1 MSKMKIITGCIGHE
15 TNTFSNI
22 ISDLDK
28 FKEKG
33 IIEGNEFFKIYLG
46 TRSIGG
52 AFIEIAKKR
61 EYELVPTLWNNTFA
75 WGLVTDEALDYM
87 LDKMLKRIREAGK
100 IDGVLMQLHGAMV
113 SETHPDA
120 EAYILG
126 KIRKLVGKDIPIVAT
141 LDLHANLS
149 KKTSEFADILVGYD
163 TYPHVDPY
171 ERGLEAAEL
180 MYLLLKKE
188 IKPTVAH
195 EKLQMLIS
203 PQAQKTNYFPMKS
216 VYDLAHII
224 EEEEGILN
232 VTILPGYP
240 FSDIEYAGMDIIV
253 TTDNDKELAD
263 EKAKQISD
271 YIWNM
276 RRHFLADVIPVE
288 DAVRR
293 AILAKEGPIILADQ
307 ADNPGGGAP
316 ADGTA
321 ILQELLKQKA
331 KNVVICVMRDPEAV
345 AKAIEVGIGN
355 MVTMKIGGKTD
366 NIHGEPVKVT
376 GYVKLISDGK
386 FLRKSIMGRGLITN
400 LGRTVI
406 LDIDGIEIILT
417 ERRVQPTDLE
427 QYRAFGIE
435 PTEKKIIVVKSAV
448 HFREVHE
455 PIAKEIIEVDGPGI
469 HGTRLSGFPYKNI
482 KRPMFPLDVETIGIS
497 ELRKSISEI

>member
-1 MSKMKIITGCIGHE
+1 MRVITGCIGHE
-15 TNTFSNI
+15 TNTFSNV

-28 FKEKG
+28 FKEIG
-33 IIEGNEFFKIYLG
+33 INEGEDILTIFPG
-46 TRSIGG
+46 TRSIAG
-52 AFIEIAKKR
+52 AFIEIAEKR
-61 EYELVPTLWNNTFA
+61 GFELVPTLWNNVFA

-87 LDKMLKRIREAGK
+87 LDKMLEGIKAAGK

-126 KIRKLVGKDIPIVAT
+126 KIRALVGKDIPIVAT

-180 MYLLLKKE
+180 MHRLLNKE
-188 IKPTVAH
+188 IKPTAAH
-195 EKLQMLIS
+195 EKPPMLVS
-203 PQAQKTNYFPMKS
+203 PQVQKTSYFPMKPA
-216 VYDLAHII
+216 YDLAHEI
-224 EEEEGILN
+224 EEEEGVLN

-253 TTDNDKELAD
+253 TTDNDQDLANK
-263 EKAKQISD
+263 KAKQISD
-271 YIWNM
+271 YLWNM
-276 RRHFLADVIPVE
+276 RRHFLADVLPVDE
-288 DAVRR
+288 AVKK
-293 AILAKEGPIILADQ
+293 AMMAEEGPIILADQ

-321 ILQELLKQKA
+321 ILGELLKQKA
-331 KNVVICVMRDPEAV
+331 KNVVVCVLRDPEAV
-345 AKAIEVGIGN
+345 AEAIEAGIGN
-355 MVTMKIGGKTD
+355 TVTMMVGGKTD
-366 NIHGEPVKVT
+366 DIHGEPVEVT

-386 FLRKSIMGRGLITN
+386 YLRKSIMGRGLVTN
-400 LGRTVI
+400 LGRTVV
-406 LDIDGIEIILT
+406 LDVDGIEIMLT
-417 ERRVQPTDLE
+417 EVRVQPTDLE

-435 PTEKKIIVVKSAV
+435 PTEKKIILVKSAV
-448 HFREVHE
+448 HFRAAHE

-482 KRPMFPLDVETIGIS
+482 KRPIFPLDLETIGIS

>member
-1 MSKMKIITGCIGHE
+1 MRIITGCIGHE
-15 TNTFSNI
+15 TNTFSNV

-28 FKEKG
+28 FKEMG
-33 IIEGNEFFKIYLG
+33 ITEGEDFFKVFPG

-52 AFIEIAKKR
+52 AFIEIAEKR
-61 EYELVPTLWNNTFA
+61 GFELVPTLWNNTFA

-87 LDKMLKRIREAGK
+87 LDKMLEGIRAAGNF
-100 IDGVLMQLHGAMV
+100 DGVLMQLHGAMV

-126 KIRKLVGKDIPIVAT
+126 KIRALVGKDIPIIAT

-149 KKTSEFADILVGYD
+149 KRTSELADILVGYD

-180 MYLLLKKE
+180 MYRLLNKE

-195 EKLQMLIS
+195 EKPPMLTS
-203 PQAQKTNYFPMKS
+203 PQAQKTSYFPMKLA
-216 VYDLAHII
+216 YDLAHEI
-224 EEEEGILN
+224 EEDERVLN

-253 TTDNDKELAD
+253 TTDNDKEFAE

-276 RRHFLADVIPVE
+276 RRHFLADVLPVDE
-288 DAVRR
+288 AVKR
-293 AILAKEGPIILADQ
+293 AIAAKEGPLILADQ

-331 KNVVICVMRDPEAV
+331 KNVVICLIRDPEAV
-345 AKAIEVGIGN
+345 AEAIDAGVGN
-355 MVTMKIGGKTD
+355 TVTMMVGGKTD
-366 NIHGEPVKVT
+366 DIHGEPVEVT
-376 GYVKLISDGK
+376 GYIKLISDGK
-386 FLRKSIMGRGLITN
+386 FVRKSVMGRGLITN
-400 LGRTVI
+400 LGRTVV
-406 LDIDGIEIILT
+406 LDVDGIEIMLT
-417 ERRVQPTDLE
+417 EIRVQPTDLE

-448 HFREVHE
+448 HFRAVHE

-482 KRPMFPLDVETIGIS
+482 KRPIFPLDPEKIGIS